1 MTRKEWLLTHDDERK
16 IIIEYEPKPEPK
28 VKKESNKGIWHAFI
42 STFLSGPSSIYK
54 TLPPLLDHGREEL
67 LKARDS
73 DHQIIKDKYAVIHS
87 VMMQCITDVDKIVDV
102 EPEYFT
108 FYSVKE
114 SVDWNLEDV
123 DLMVQEEYLKLVPSE
138 SFALPNAAIL
148 KMELENGYIHFK
160 TPIFITEVAK

>member
-1 MTRKEWLLTHDDERK
+1 M
-16 IIIEYEPKPEPK
+16 
-28 VKKESNKGIWHAFI
+28 
-42 STFLSGPSSIYK
+42 YK

-67 LKARDS
+67 LNSRES

-87 VMMQCITDVDKIVDV
+87 VMIQCITDVDKIVDC

-123 DLMVQEEYLKLVPSE
+123 ELMVQEEYLKLVPSE
-138 SFALPNAAIL
+138 SYSLPNAAIL
-148 KMELENGYIHFK
+148 KMELEDGYIHFK